1 MDDQTLELYLHDSAE
16 RTAWL
21 RRLGNRN
28 VPRAQANW
36 LAIARSGVTLD
47 LLATLADQLS
57 EHLPAL
63 SDPDMALNNLDRFF
77 AAARSPLAL
86 AAFCERDPEALP
98 TLLQIFCSSQHLS
111 DLLVR
116 DAECFD
122 LLRLTEGQPV
132 AREVLVRE
140 ICSDVAAVTDDR
152 DVLTIL
158 RRHKQRETLRIAYG
172 DIVRRQRLETV
183 TEQISTLAE
192 AICEAALL
200 AARRKLEQQRG
211 VPRRP
216 DGQRARFVVLALGKL
231 GGQELNYSSD
241 IDLVFL
247 CDDVGKTDGPR
258 SVSSTEFYERLAQQV
273 VKYLTES
280 TAQGVAYRVDLRLRP
295 DGRQGPPVTGL
306 NAALRYYDMSGR
318 TWERQAMVKVRPI
331 AGDLD
336 LGREFLEQ
344 IEPWVYRRYL
354 SWSDITGIKALKRKI
369 EQRTHH
375 EGGDERNVKTGHGG
389 IRDIEFVIQFL
400 QLLNGG
406 SLPEIRTGNTL
417 EAIDRLEKA
426 GCLTL
431 QERSA
436 LAENYI
442 LLRRLE
448 HRLQCMFDLQTH
460 TLPENDD
467 ELRKLAIRMGY
478 AEGAHRSALDA
489 FKVDYRQRTE
499 RNRAIL
505 DHLLNEPF
513 AADDEA
519 VAETDLVLDPE
530 PAEEQ
535 LRGVLERYR
544 FQRVPDAYNN
554 LMALTAE
561 KISFLSSHRC
571 RHFLAAIARP
581 LLQAIAATPD
591 PDSTLVDLS
600 KVSDSLGGKGVLW
613 ELFSDNPP
621 SLQLYV
627 RLCAAAPYLSG
638 ILTSNPGMIDELMDS
653 LVLDKLPTLKWL
665 ETMLDDLLRGAEDID
680 PILHGF
686 KNSLHLRVGVRDIL
700 GKEDI
705 RNTHR
710 VLSDIA
716 EVCVRKI
723 AEREYQRLA
732 AKHGTPTVRSEDGQE
747 RPCEM
752 VILAMGKLGGRE
764 PNYHSD
770 LDVVFLYEADGVTQH
785 PLRGRSEQST
795 TNQHF
800 FTQLAQRIIKVV
812 SQIGPHGRLYEVDP
826 RLRPTGRSGA
836 LAVSLDEFSRYFAEG
851 QGQVWE
857 RQALCKARTIFGS
870 PAACRATM
878 QAVRRAVIGQG
889 WQPSYAEEIRRM
901 RTRLEETATRRNLK
915 RGPGGTVDIEFA
927 VQALQMKHAADVPA
941 VLQPGTLDAIEALHQ
956 AGVLSQ
962 DDCDYLSRSYRF
974 LRSIEARLRLMNTV
988 ARHDLPSDETELGK
1002 LAYLLDHSG
1011 AEALLQEC
1019 DGFTQENRQRCQ
1031 RLFDQAAQ

>member
-1 MDDQTLELYLHDSAE
+1 M
-16 RTAWL
+16 
-21 RRLGNRN
+21 G
-28 VPRAQANW
+28 
-36 LAIARSGVTLD
+36 
-47 LLATLADQLS
+47 
-57 EHLPAL
+57 
-63 SDPDMALNNLDRFF
+63 
-77 AAARSPLAL
+77 
-86 AAFCERDPEALP
+86 
-98 TLLQIFCSSQHLS
+98 
-111 DLLVR
+111 
-116 DAECFD
+116 
-122 LLRLTEGQPV
+122 
-132 AREVLVRE
+132 
-140 ICSDVAAVTDDR
+140 
-152 DVLTIL
+152 
-158 RRHKQRETLRIAYG
+158 
-172 DIVRRQRLETV
+172 
-183 TEQISTLAE
+183 
-192 AICEAALL
+192 
-200 AARRKLEQQRG
+200 RK
-211 VPRRP
+211 
-216 DGQRARFVVLALGKL
+216 
-231 GGQELNYSSD
+231 S
-241 IDLVFL
+241 I
-247 CDDVGKTDGPR
+247 
-258 SVSSTEFYERLAQQV
+258 SSTEFFERLAQQV
-273 VKYLTES
+273 VKYLTEN
-280 TAQGVAYRVDLRLRP
+280 TALGVAYRVDLRLRP
-295 DGRQGPPVTGL
+295 DGRQGPPVTGV
-306 NAALRYYDMSGR
+306 NAALRYYDISGR

-344 IEPWVYRRYL
+344 MASWVYRRYL
-354 SWSDITGIKALKRKI
+354 SWADITGIKALKRKI

-375 EGGDERNVKTGHGG
+375 EGGDERNVKTGRGG
-389 IRDIEFVIQFL
+389 IRDIEFAIQFL
-400 QLLNGG
+400 QLLNGA

-442 LLRRLE
+442 VLRKLE
-448 HRLQCMFDLQTH
+448 HRLQSMFDLQTH
-460 TLPENDD
+460 TLPDHDD
-467 ELRKLAIRMGY
+467 ELRKLAVRMGY
-478 AEGAHRSALDA
+478 AEGPHRSALDA
-489 FKVDYRQRTE
+489 FKADYRQRTE
-499 RNRAIL
+499 RNRGIL

-530 PAEEQ
+530 PPEAQIQE
-535 LRGVLERYR
+535 VLGHYG
-544 FQRVPDAYNN
+544 FKHVPDAYNN

-613 ELFSDNPP
+613 ELFSFNPP

-627 RLCAAAPYLSG
+627 RLCAVAPYLSS
-638 ILTSNPGMIDELMDS
+638 ILTSSPGMIDELMDS
-653 LVLDKLPTLKWL
+653 LVLDKLPSLTWL
-665 ETMLDDLLRGAEDID
+665 DTMLEDLLRGAEDIN

-705 RNTHR
+705 RYTHR

-723 AEREYQRLA
+723 AAREHQRLA
-732 AKHGTPTVRSEDGQE
+732 AKYGTPTVRSEDGQE

-770 LDVVFLYEADGVTQH
+770 LDVVFLYDSDGITQH
-785 PLRGRSEQST
+785 PLRGRSDQST

-800 FTQLAQRIIKVV
+800 FTQLAQRIIKVL
-812 SQIGPHGRLYEVDP
+812 SQMGPYGRLYELDP

-836 LAVSLDEFSRYFAEG
+836 LAVSLDEFNRYFAEG

-870 PAACRATM
+870 PAACLATM
-878 QAVRRAVIGQG
+878 QAVHRAIIGQG

-915 RGPGGTVDIEFA
+915 RGPGGTVDVEFA
-927 VQALQMKHAADVPA
+927 VQALQMKHAADEPG
-941 VLQPGTLDAIEALHQ
+941 VLQPGTLDAIEALRR
-956 AGVLSQ
+956 AG
-962 DDCDYLSRSYRF
+962 C
-974 LRSIEARLRLMNTV
+974 LRRMTAITSAARTDSCGV
-988 ARHDLPSDETELGK
+988 SK
-1002 LAYLLDHSG
+1002 LA
-1011 AEALLQEC
+1011 C
-1019 DGFTQENRQRCQ
+1019 V
-1031 RLFDQAAQ
+1031 